1 MITVMIV
8 DDQQLLRNSLKRII
22 DLDDALEVIALA
34 GDGKEGVE
42 KCMQYKPD
50 IVIMDIEM
58 PVMDGI
64 TALKKIKESVPD
76 TKVIMLTTF
85 DSRDNILNSFLANAD
100 GYITKETT
108 PEQLLTTLKCVS
120 YGFTVIHNVVK
131 DMMIDRFEMVSV
143 DEDDIK
149 DVLNEEELEI
159 VKMIVYGHSN
169 KDIADYFKYSE
180 GTIKNKVSKI
190 YEKVGVADRIQLA
203 VYALKNG
210 SL

>member
-22 DLDDALEVIALA
+22 DLDDELEVVALA
-34 GDGKEGVE
+34 GDGKEGIE
-42 KCMQYKPD
+42 KCIKYKPN

-64 TALKKIKESVPD
+64 TALKKIKEKIPK

-85 DSRDNILNSFLANAD
+85 DSKENILSSFVSDAD

-120 YGFTVIHNVVK
+120 YGFTVMHKVVK
-131 DMMIDRFEMVSV
+131 DMMIDRFEMVTV

-149 DVLNEEELEI
+149 DVLSEEEIEI

-169 KDIADYFKYSE
+169 KYIAEHFKYSE

-190 YEKVGVADRIQLA
+190 YEKIGVADRIQLA

-210 SL
+210 NL